1 MNTVIIR
8 EDDLIETIADALQY
22 ISYFHPMDYI
32 RALGAAY
39 AREVSPAA
47 KDAMAQILSN
57 SRMCAEGH
65 RPICPDTGIVT
76 VFIPWG
82 MDCRLDSLRSLQPVV
97 NEGERRAH
105 LPPDEDRKDSG

>member
-1 MNTVIIR
+1 MRAAMNTVIIR

-39 AREVSPAA
+39 RREVSPAA
-47 KDAMAQILSN
+47 KDAMAPILSN

-65 RPICPDTGIVT
+65 RPICKDTGIVT
-76 VFIPWG
+76 IFIQW
-82 MDCRLDSLRSLQPVV
+82 RS
-97 NEGERRAH
+97 EERRVGQECVRPCRSRWSPEH
-105 LPPDEDRKDSG
+105 

>member
-1 MNTVIIR
+1 MRAAMNTVIIR

-47 KDAMAQILSN
+47 KDAMAPILSN
-57 SRMCAEGH
+57 SRMYAEGH
-65 RPICPDTGIVT
+65 RPICQDTGIVT
-76 VFIPWG
+76 VFIQWG
-82 MDCRLDSLRSLQPVV
+82 MDCRLAR
-97 NEGERRAH
+97 
-105 LPPDEDRKDSG
+105 DRKSTRLNSSH